1 MAHPQNS
8 PRGLFAK
15 NGVYIGAQQL
25 TNDGTNLVL
34 NNGIKVSNQA
44 NAAISGNSTGL
55 VIAGGVKL
63 NSARTIQANST
74 GLSIT
79 AETAKPTT
87 RDAGYNW
94 TFLTN
99 TTGVSSILVRT
110 TGTTW
115 KYLNVT
121 TLLPT

>member
-15 NGVYIGAQQL
+15 NAIYIGAQQL
-25 TNDGTNLVL
+25 TDDGTDLVF
-34 NNGIKVSNQA
+34 NSGIKINDA
-44 NAAISGNSTGL
+44 R
-55 VIAGGVKL
+55 VIK
-63 NSARTIQANST
+63 ANST

-79 AETAKPTT
+79 AETALPTT
-87 RDAGYNW
+87 RTAGYNW
-94 TFLTN
+94 TVITN
-99 TTGVSSILVRT
+99 STGASAVAVRT

-121 TLLPT
+121 ALLPT